1 MRIVRHIMK
10 EPRSRDELVMLTDM
24 SIERVNREL
33 QDLIALKLV
42 HGFKSSSSSGVGR
55 HVLKLQLNQP
65 LVELLQHI
73 GFE

>member
-1 MRIVRHIMK
+1 
-10 EPRSRDELVMLTDM
+10 M

-42 HGFKSSSSSGVGR
+42 YGHKMPSNSGVGR
-55 HVLKLQLNQP
+55 HVLKLQLNP
-65 LVELLQHI
+65 DLVESLEHI